1 MTTSTEMVKPMTD
14 TRTTMT
20 KVKLISYVFTHT
32 VLYFFQ
38 LSKPSSSYLTYLC
51 AHNPLF
57 AFQDMMGYQ

>member
-32 VLYFFQ
+32 VLYFF
-38 LSKPSSSYLTYLC
+38 ST
-51 AHNPLF
+51 
-57 AFQDMMGYQ
+57 FQTIYRVFE